1 MPMVIR
7 NISEAKAELSA
18 LIARVQQGDEV
29 ILAKAGK
36 PVAKIVAYSGA
47 AGQRVPGAMEGEI
60 WIAPD
65 FDELPD
71 DMAEAFGMREPGQ

>member
-1 MPMVIR
+1 MVLR

-18 LIARVQQGDEV
+18 LIERVQKGEEV

-36 PVAKIVAYSGA
+36 PVAKLIPFRGPTAP
-47 AGQRVPGAMEGEI
+47 RVPGSMSGEI

-65 FDELPD
+65 FDALPA
-71 DMAEAFGMREPGQ
+71 DMAEAFGIPEPRS